1 MAGPYRGSC
10 LCGAI
15 TFEATAFADS
25 GGHCHCSMC
34 RKFHG
39 AAYATLASVNRDAFC
54 WKTGEELLTHFTA
67 PNGTTRSF
75 CSRCGSS
82 LQFTSPRAN
91 AAIVE
96 IALATFDDELPIQPS
111 AHIFVASGANW
122 VRLPADER
130 QFAEGRASEQLAGPG
145 AE

>member
-10 LCGAI
+10 LCGAV
-15 TFEATAFADS
+15 TFEAAAFADS

-39 AAYATLASVNRDAFC
+39 AAYATLASVSRADFH

-67 PNGTTRSF
+67 SNGTTRSF

-82 LQFTSPRAN
+82 LQFTTPRAD
-91 AAIVE
+91 ASLIE
-96 IALATFDDELPIQPS
+96 IALAAFDDDLPIRPS
-111 AHIFVASGANW
+111 GHIFVASGANW
-122 VRLPADER
+122 VTLPADEP
-130 QFAEGRASEQLAGPG
+130 QFAEGRSSHQLAGPG